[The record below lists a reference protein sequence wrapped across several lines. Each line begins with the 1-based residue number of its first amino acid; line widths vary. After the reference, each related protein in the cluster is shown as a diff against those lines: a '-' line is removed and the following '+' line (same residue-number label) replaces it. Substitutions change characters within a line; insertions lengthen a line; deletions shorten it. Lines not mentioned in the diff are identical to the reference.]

1 MPPTVRL
8 SVCLNAGPKKG
19 APAAALL
26 VPLQTEAVLAAAS
39 NKLRLKKK
47 EVARARLFVWRTGVE
62 LPRGGELEAGRVRND
77 DLIAISLGEPYAGPC
92 KAEMKD
98 GAVEDREDDKVQS
111 AQQPIRPPSISGADD
126 AGRNFGSLEEL
137 WREQAVHH
145 LTYYEANAAWWDADG
160 YGGSTDEEAMIG
172 DGGSIEDLEHS
183 VRFVDAVRVSHP
195 GSLSHALDGGA
206 GIGRVTKNVL
216 LRRCDHVTLLEPC
229 DRWLKQ
235 ARCRHLGNKRAQRC
249 TFASGRLE
257 EWSPRPGTYDLIWI
271 QWALQYLV
279 DAHVISALRNLAAG
293 LTKHGVL
300 LLKENRPMAV
310 GREASFQVCIC
321 AYGVHVYAYGVH
333 VCMACICMH
342 TYEHGVHVHAV
353 PCMRH
358 AMSYAWHAIC
368 MHGIYVHGTYT
379 MPGMHMAWHAY
390 GTVCIGHGMVCGMHG
405 MGIWH
410 AWHGMHGIVCGM
422 HMACIWQVDVPDGP
436 NGRYDITRP
445 DDHHRWLFR

>member
-249 TFASGRLE
+249 TYMHACMHTCIRAYVRTYVQARRYLGNKRAQRCTFASGRLE
-257 EWSPRPGTYDLIWI
+257 EWSPRPGTY
-271 QWALQYLV
+271 
-279 DAHVISALRNLAAG
+279 HMH
-293 LTKHGVL
+293 T
-300 LLKENRPMAV
+300 
-310 GREASFQVCIC
+310 VCIHMH
-321 AYGVHVYAYGVH
+321 A
-333 VCMACICMH
+333 VCTHAHRMH
-342 TYEHGVHVHAV
+342 TYA
-353 PCMRH
+353 RH
-358 AMSYAWHAIC
+358 AH
-368 MHGIYVHGTYT
+368 MHT
-379 MPGMHMAWHAY
+379 
-390 GTVCIGHGMVCGMHG
+390 
-405 MGIWH
+405 
-410 AWHGMHGIVCGM
+410 
-422 HMACIWQVDVPDGP
+422 
-436 NGRYDITRP
+436 
-445 DDHHRWLFR
+445 